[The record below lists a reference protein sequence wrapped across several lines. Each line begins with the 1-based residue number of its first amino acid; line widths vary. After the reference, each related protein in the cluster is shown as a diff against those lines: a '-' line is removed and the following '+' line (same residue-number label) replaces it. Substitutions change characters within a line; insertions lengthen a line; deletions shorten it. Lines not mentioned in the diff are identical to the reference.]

1 MKIRVA
7 TLADLAG
14 IVACADLAFET
25 SPLEPFQPHGGPNDD
40 LKSVIQD
47 GSIYVI
53 YNGAM
58 ILGYIS
64 FWPIADHLFVDSVA
78 VLPDCRGRGLGTLL
92 LAFAEHEAA
101 RLGLRS
107 VRPFT
112 KQMMADNFSFYR
124 HRGYCETGRCDDD
137 GFPRVFYSEDVSH
150 RAAALGKSEPS
161 LILST
166 ARPSV
171 ADAATFRFAR
181 GTFMSIEHHRYSTAV
196 GSAKALADEVDSP
209 TVEPVVESK
218 IRKCLR
224 CRLLF
229 PSAWSGERICRRC
242 KSTAA
247 WRSSVLR

>member
-1 MKIRVA
+1 MKIRAA

-101 RLGLRS
+101 RLGLQN
-107 VRPFT
+107 VRLFT
-112 KQMMADNFSFYR
+112 KQRMADNFSFYR
-124 HRGYCETGRCDDD
+124 RRGYCETGRCDDD
-137 GFPRVFYSEDVSH
+137 GFPRVFYSKDVSN
-150 RAAALGKSEPS
+150 RTAAL
-161 LILST
+161 
-166 ARPSV
+166 
-171 ADAATFRFAR
+171 
-181 GTFMSIEHHRYSTAV
+181 
-196 GSAKALADEVDSP
+196 
-209 TVEPVVESK
+209 
-218 IRKCLR
+218 
-224 CRLLF
+224 
-229 PSAWSGERICRRC
+229 
-242 KSTAA
+242 
-247 WRSSVLR
+247 